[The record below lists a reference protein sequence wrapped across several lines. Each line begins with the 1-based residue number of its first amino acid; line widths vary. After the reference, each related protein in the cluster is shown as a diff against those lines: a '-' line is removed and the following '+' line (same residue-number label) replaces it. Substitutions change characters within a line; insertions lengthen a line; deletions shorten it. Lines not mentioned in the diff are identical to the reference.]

1 MAAIH
6 HFEMLYIPGKTRGLE
21 AALPWLKDAAAAVAL
36 VAFIAS
42 CFVLMDVVQGL
53 FA

>member
-1 MAAIH
+1 MAAVH
-6 HFEMLYIPGKTRGLE
+6 HFEIPYIPGKARD
-21 AALPWLKDAAAAVAL
+21 ALPWLKDAAAALGL

-42 CFVLMDVVQGL
+42 CFVLADVLQGL

>member
-1 MAAIH
+1 MAAVH
-6 HFEMLYIPGKTRGLE
+6 HFEMLYILGKTRGRETL
-21 AALPWLKDAAAAVAL
+21 APWLEDAAAAAGL

-53 FA
+53 LA

>member
-6 HFEMLYIPGKTRGLE
+6 HCEMLYIPGKTRGLE
-21 AALPWLKDAAAAVAL
+21 AALPWLGDAAAALGL

-42 CFVLMDVVQGL
+42 CFVLMDALQGL

>member
-1 MAAIH
+1 MAAVH
-6 HFEMLYIPGKTRGLE
+6 RFETPYIPGKMQ
-21 AALPWLKDAAAAVAL
+21 AWDAVLPWLKDATAALGL

-42 CFVLMDVVQGL
+42 CFVLMDVLQGL

>member
-6 HFEMLYIPGKTRGLE
+6 HFEIPYTPAKTRD
-21 AALPWLKDAAAAVAL
+21 ALPWLKDAAAGLGL